1 MRYMAYGCGD
11 NIVFFGVKLYRYCAD
26 SSDYFC
32 QVLKDSSG
40 NFLKATLYSTHFQT
54 NVKNL
59 MKNLPSQ
66 YRPLDAP
73 YEAGGLS
80 NEFT

>member
-1 MRYMAYGCGD
+1 MVAVIISCS
-11 NIVFFGVKLYRYCAD
+11 LE
-26 SSDYFC
+26 SSFIGIAPIPLIISAKYSR
-32 QVLKDSSG
+32 DSSG
-40 NFLKATLYSTHFQT
+40 QFLKATLYSTHFQT